1 MLTYAG
7 AFVSAFGSG
16 ALCYWTVQLKNS
28 FSFDDALDAFGIHG
42 TRFTCFTGTKIQILT
57 RREALLEPAAIWG
70 THFTCFTGTKVQI
83 LTRRE
88 ALLEPAAIWGGMTV
102 GFFAKK
108 AHFTCFTGTKVQ
120 ILTRRGGR
128 RC

>member
-42 TRFTCFTGTKIQILT
+42 T
-57 RREALLEPAAIWG
+57 
-70 THFTCFTGTKVQI
+70 HFTCFTGTKAQR

-88 ALLEPAAIWGGMTV
+88 ALLGLAAIWGGMTV

-108 AHFTCFTGTKVQ
+108 DVGGVSGCFEGECRQVPLQ
-120 ILTRRGGR
+120 VRGALNY
-128 RC
+128 